1 MKNIIYSTVL
11 MIAMS
16 LCDNRSST
24 VAFSLSSVT
33 TMSFRASS
41 SICSSRTEFEDTNIS
56 SETTNRRSFI
66 QASFTA
72 SLAALTTSSPLPASA
87 VVYLD
92 PAMYGDQENRV
103 STVDSLRE
111 AVRRAILKNPELT
124 SSFYILSLLD
134 ALSYDTKSGDG
145 GPDGRVIRAVLGAK
159 DNGPY
164 MANLKQAATAIV
176 DAKKSLKKLTAITIA
191 DAVAIGG
198 ASSIEAIGGPV
209 ISVQLG
215 RTDAAPDLIFNS
227 KLPLTLFD
235 GSASNTD
242 IIQAFRRSGLTER
255 ELTALISCLY
265 TITSDVKANGGAGAL
280 KKNEKPQ
287 YRERGK
293 MGRMSEF
300 KKLSDEDIEAE
311 LAKDGMDDD
320 DDESYTV
327 SGDDGWYIADSFG
340 TRDQAFGART
350 GSLDAKNFNKYV
362 RDLNTFVVANL
373 TGNKQGKS
381 VKASE
386 PQTGWVGSLLLD
398 ADIPSAQSWLA
409 KYSTSNLNYQKDLG
423 IAYNSM
429 TQLGAE
435 FTGGKYENLLKNKK
449 RKTLNDE

>member
-1 MKNIIYSTVL
+1 
-11 MIAMS
+11 
-16 LCDNRSST
+16 
-24 VAFSLSSVT
+24 
-33 TMSFRASS
+33 
-41 SICSSRTEFEDTNIS
+41 
-56 SETTNRRSFI
+56 
-66 QASFTA
+66 
-72 SLAALTTSSPLPASA
+72 
-87 VVYLD
+87 
-92 PAMYGDQENRV
+92 MYGDQENRV

-159 DNGPY
+159 DNSPY

-215 RTDAAPDLIFNS
+215 RTDAAPDLVFNS

-265 TITSDVKANGGAGAL
+265 TITTDVKANGGAGAL
-280 KKNEKPQ
+280 KMNEKPQ

-386 PQTGWVGSLLLD
+386 LQTGWVGSLLLD

>member
-1 MKNIIYSTVL
+1 
-11 MIAMS
+11 
-16 LCDNRSST
+16 
-24 VAFSLSSVT
+24 
-33 TMSFRASS
+33 
-41 SICSSRTEFEDTNIS
+41 
-56 SETTNRRSFI
+56 
-66 QASFTA
+66 
-72 SLAALTTSSPLPASA
+72 
-87 VVYLD
+87 
-92 PAMYGDQENRV
+92 
-103 STVDSLRE
+103 
-111 AVRRAILKNPELT
+111 
-124 SSFYILSLLD
+124 
-134 ALSYDTKSGDG
+134 
-145 GPDGRVIRAVLGAK
+145 
-159 DNGPY
+159 
-164 MANLKQAATAIV
+164 
-176 DAKKSLKKLTAITIA
+176 
-191 DAVAIGG
+191 
-198 ASSIEAIGGPV
+198 V

-215 RTDAAPDLIFNS
+215 RTDAPPNLEFDS

-235 GSASNTD
+235 GTTSNRE

-255 ELTALISCLY
+255 ELTALVSCLY
-265 TITSDVKANGGAGAL
+265 TITTDVTVNGGKAANL
-280 KKNEKPQ
+280 MANEKPQ

-293 MGRMSEF
+293 IGRMSEY
-300 KKLSDEDIEAE
+300 KKLTDEDIEAE

-320 DDESYTV
+320 EESYTV

-381 VKASE
+381 AKVDV
-386 PQTGWVGSLLLD
+386 PQTGWIGSLLLD

-423 IAYNSM
+423 IAYNAV